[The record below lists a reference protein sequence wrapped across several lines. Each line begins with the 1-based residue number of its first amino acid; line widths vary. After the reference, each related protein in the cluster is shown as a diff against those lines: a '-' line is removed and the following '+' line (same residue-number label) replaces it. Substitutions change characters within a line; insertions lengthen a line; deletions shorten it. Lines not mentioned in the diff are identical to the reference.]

1 MRHSISMILLSAGI
15 VLSLA
20 GCQKDHAKTSELSGK
35 AVRFAVSSKSAATR
49 TAFSGEGT
57 VAGTDEFGR
66 NILSWERIDWKVG
79 DQVMIASD
87 EAIVY
92 ETPSVRNAVYT
103 VESFTATDEN
113 KVSEARVEEMD
124 SEDELFFTSADSY
137 TFWGVYPAAVGDGAT
152 LETGKVNYALSASQA
167 PAGNPETI
175 TKDGKNLTVLQ
186 PDMTQ
191 AVLLAKAANVTTESV
206 VLDFYPGFTTFEF
219 TLLAKEDVE
228 ISLGKVV
235 FSSSSDLAG
244 NVAAT
249 INTGA
254 GNNAY
259 TYSSTGKEI
268 TFTFPANTTISKTEY
283 LTFTFFALPQ
293 KVEGL
298 TMAFYDPA
306 GNLINKGS
314 LKKGGADI
322 EFAGSMKHC
331 LRGVALKSGWEFS
344 VLNFAFTTLWE
355 DVSFDPVSSQAYPQS
370 TQFQISGDVDN
381 IYDDLGGEKRL
392 RQCWVFNKADGVAT
406 VTFKVMLPKGGTWKV
421 VPQAVNEGDLDAF
434 IITPSTL
441 TGSIGNDGTTRVTFT
456 IKPAEGKY
464 NPETGSPYI
473 IFFKTYVTNA
483 NGTDEFSLDSETQL
497 YDMRGYHYF
506 ILNTTNPEI

>member
-57 VAGTDEFGR
+57 VTGTDEFGR
-66 NILSWERIDWKVG
+66 NILSWERIDWQVG

-113 KVSEARVEEMD
+113 KFSEARVEEMD

-167 PAGNPETI
+167 PAGTPETI
-175 TKDGKNLTVLQ
+175 TKDGKTLTVLQ

-298 TMAFYDPA
+298 TMAFYDA
-306 GNLINKGS
+306 NNNLINKGT
-314 LKKGGADI
+314 LKQGNADI

-344 VLNFAFTTLWE
+344 SITLNLQAIDW
-355 DVSFDPVSSQAYPQS
+355 DPVTKSTDDYLQASQFEITGDATEDTS
-370 TQFQISGDVDN
+370 TRQLWHVTAGEKFQISYKVFLPVGGTWSIVPAGDTESFTITGTTTGTVAD
-381 IYDDLGGEKRL
+381 GGTRVTLEITPKTGSSGKQL
-392 RQCWVFNKADGVAT
+392 HFNTYVTADGV
-406 VTFKVMLPKGGTWKV
+406 
-421 VPQAVNEGDLDAF
+421 Q
-434 IITPSTL
+434 
-441 TGSIGNDGTTRVTFT
+441 
-456 IKPAEGKY
+456 Y
-464 NPETGSPYI
+464 N
-473 IFFKTYVTNA
+473 
-483 NGTDEFSLDSETQL
+483 LDSETQL
-497 YDMRGYHYF
+497 YDIRGYHIF
-506 ILNTTNPEI
+506 KVN